1 MIQLINYHNDITVD
15 SYKSEKQNL
24 KRRRRRSLAYL
35 PESSSELTSSK
46 RRDLPS
52 KSVKS
57 SIRRSNLRLE
67 KKPAIVTLTFI
78 MALTLIVFSVA
89 SVATVWVGEVWT
101 LGGRKMKRLLLFGQ
115 CIGFGSELSEGHIG
129 REVVP
134 WEPWM
139 KGLCRKRRLRLVCCE
154 HR

>member
-1 MIQLINYHNDITVD
+1 MIQLINDHDDITVGL
-15 SYKSEKQNL
+15 YKSEKQNL
-24 KRRRRRSLAYL
+24 KRRRRSLAYL

-67 KKPAIVTLTFI
+67 RKPATVTLTFI
-78 MALTLIVFSVA
+78 MALTLVVVFSVA
-89 SVATVWVGEVWT
+89 SVATVWAGEVWT
-101 LGGRKMKRLLLFGQ
+101 LRGMKMRRLLLFGQ

-139 KGLCRKRRLRLVCCE
+139 KGLCRKRRLWFVCCE
-154 HR
+154 YW